1 MKKFLKLLGF
11 VTVAGAAVAGLWY
24 FLDNTREYDDD
35 DFEEEDDDEEDAEEE
50 VKEERAYVSLDP
62 VAEEENKSALEKA
75 VTSAVKETIAKAEE
89 TADGV
94 GVVKE
99 EAEKKV
105 SGFEFKS
112 LEEE

>member
-1 MKKFLKLLGF
+1 MKKFGKLLAF

-24 FLDNTREYDDD
+24 FLDNTKVYEED
-35 DFEEEDDDEEDAEEE
+35 DFEDEDADDEVKEE
-50 VKEERAYVSLDP
+50 EERAYVSLDP
-62 VAEEENKSALEKA
+62 VVADEDKAALEKA
-75 VTSAVKETIAKAEE
+75 VTSAVKESIAKAEE

-99 EAEKKV
+99 DVEKKV

-112 LEEE
+112 LEDEE